1 MRSFAV
7 AMEAIPLALA
17 ENSGYNP
24 IQTVAEI
31 KSRQV
36 TESNPRLG
44 IDCMNK
50 GFNGKLLMISDYDNF
65 IFMGEIVNSY
75 CICINIIRQ
84 SLAVRILVYSNHLLE
99 TEERIILFA
108 RNSEYTETSLQAC

>member
-1 MRSFAV
+1 MRSFAE
-7 AMEAIPLALA
+7 ALEAIPLALA

-36 TESNPRLG
+36 TENNPRLG

-50 GFNGKLLMISDYDNF
+50 GSNG
-65 IFMGEIVNSY
+65 
-75 CICINIIRQ
+75 
-84 SLAVRILVYSNHLLE
+84 
-99 TEERIILFA
+99 
-108 RNSEYTETSLQAC
+108 RNLKMPLYH

>member
-1 MRSFAV
+1 MRSFAD

-50 GFNGKLLMISDYDNF
+50 GFNGKSLIISDYENF
-65 IFMGEIVNSY
+65 IFMEQIVNSY
-75 CICINIIRQ
+75 CICTNIIRLSVCLNNLWQ
-84 SLAVRILVYSNHLLE
+84 LGYYCIQITY
-99 TEERIILFA
+99 
-108 RNSEYTETSLQAC
+108 